1 MTTPTFNFG
10 GIASGLDTNSI
21 VDQLIQIERNPI
33 VLMQQRQATFQSRA
47 DAWSSIST
55 QMSSLRSS
63 IDSLRDMSD
72 FDDLI
77 SVRSSNEDAVSVTVG
92 AGGSTGNLAFTV
104 DQLATSHQLASTTT
118 YTSTADSVGA
128 GTLTISVG
136 GVDHDIA
143 TTSGTT
149 VENLAA
155 QINESDIG
163 VTANALQIDDTTV
176 KLVLTSDATGED
188 NSFTATGLGTF
199 DIVQQGQDAII
210 GLGTDPLTKL
220 EVKRSSNT
228 VTDLVPGVDVQL
240 KATTTE
246 PITID
251 SDRDID
257 GSVERVQG
265 FVDALNGVMTE
276 IRTQTRFDEEGDNDG
291 PLLGDGTLRGIEG
304 ELIQEVTGLIDALG
318 TDQNYAASI
327 GIEFTT
333 EGVFELDTTKL
344 REALTD
350 DYDSVTQFFAR
361 SGDAD
366 DSRAQFGFA
375 SDSTVPGSYGVVVT
389 QAATQ
394 ASTVG
399 SVYSA
404 PGTDTT
410 LTIVNN
416 DVSVDITIGAGD
428 AIETAISK
436 LNTALDNAGI
446 GSLRASNDGGAIKLG
461 QLRYGDTGSFTVSGS
476 AGLGLDGTHTGVDA
490 AGTIDG
496 VAAEGS
502 GRTLTS
508 TSGDSEGLG
517 VTVAV
522 TEAELSAAGGT
533 IDLGSMS
540 YSRGLMGELSELIS
554 AYEGAEGE
562 LAQAQDRWTDQID
575 DIDTQ
580 IERYEDRL
588 ALREATI
595 RRQFTAMETTL
606 SNLQSQMSFLFPAT
620 T

>member
-21 VDQLIQIERNPI
+21 IDQLIQIERNPI
-33 VLMQQRQATFQSRA
+33 VLMEQRQSVFQQRA

-72 FDDLI
+72 FDDLVT
-77 SVRSSNEDAVSVTVG
+77 VRSSNEDAVEVAVNG
-92 AGGSTGNLAFTV
+92 GGSTGNLSFTV

-118 YTSTADSVGA
+118 YSSTADSVGA
-128 GTLTISVG
+128 GTMTISVG
-136 GVDHDIA
+136 GVDHDIV

-155 QINESDIG
+155 QINEAGIG
-163 VTANALQIDDTTV
+163 VTASALQVDDTTV
-176 KLVLTSDATGED
+176 KLVLTGDDTGEA
-188 NSFTATGLGTF
+188 NGFTATGLGTY
-199 DIVQQGQDAII
+199 DIIQQAQDAIV
-210 GLGTDPLTKL
+210 GLGSDPLTKL
-220 EVKRSSNT
+220 EVRRASN
-228 VTDLVPGVDVQL
+228 VITDLVPGVDVTL
-240 KATTTE
+240 KATTTD
-246 PITID
+246 PVTLD

-257 GSVERVQG
+257 GAVERVQG
-265 FVDALNGVMTE
+265 FVDAINGVMSE
-276 IRTQTRFDEEGDNDG
+276 IGTQTRFDEAGDNDG
-291 PLLGDGTLRGIEG
+291 PLIGDGTLRGIEG

-318 TDQNYAASI
+318 TDRNFAASI
-327 GIEFTT
+327 GIEYTT
-333 EGVFELDTTKL
+333 EGVFELDAARL
-344 REALTD
+344 REALND
-350 DYDSVTQFFAR
+350 DFDSVSQFFAR
-361 SGDAD
+361 SGQAD

-375 SDSTVPGSYGVVVT
+375 SDATVPGTYGIVVT

-410 LTIVNN
+410 LNIVNN
-416 DVSVDITIGAGD
+416 DASIDVTIGAGD
-428 AIETAISK
+428 TIETAISK

-446 GSLRASNDGGAIKLG
+446 GSLRASNEGGAIKLG
-461 QLRYGDTGSFTVSGS
+461 QLRYGDSGSFTVSGS

-508 TSGDSEGLG
+508 TSGNSEGLG

-522 TEAELSAAGGT
+522 TEAELAGAGGS
-533 IDLGSMS
+533 IDLGSLS

-554 AYEGAEGE
+554 AYEGPEGE
-562 LAQAQDRWTDQID
+562 LQLARERWTDQID
-575 DIDTQ
+575 DIDSQ
-580 IERYEDRL
+580 IERFEDRL
-588 ALREATI
+588 SLREATI

-606 SNLQSQMSFLFPAT
+606 SNLQGQMSFLFPGS
-620 T
+620 

>member
-1 MTTPTFNFG
+1 
-10 GIASGLDTNSI
+10 
-21 VDQLIQIERNPI
+21 
-33 VLMQQRQATFQSRA
+33 
-47 DAWSSIST
+47 
-55 QMSSLRSS
+55 MSSLRSS

-77 SVRSSNEDAVSVTVG
+77 TVRSSNEDAVEVAVEG
-92 AGGSTGNLAFTV
+92 GGSTGNLAFTV

-128 GTLTISVG
+128 GTMTISVG
-136 GVDHDIA
+136 GVDQEIV

-155 QINESDIG
+155 QINDAGIG
-163 VTANALQIDDTTV
+163 VTATALQVDDSTV
-176 KLVLTSDATGED
+176 KLVLTGDETGEA
-188 NSFTATGLGTF
+188 NSFTATGLGTY
-199 DIVQQGQDAII
+199 DVIQQGQDAII

-220 EVKRSSNT
+220 EVKRSSNII
-228 VTDLVPGVDVQL
+228 TDLVPGVDVTL

-246 PITID
+246 PVTID

-257 GSVERVQG
+257 GAVERVQG
-265 FVDALNGVMTE
+265 FVDALNGVMNE
-276 IRTQTRFDEEGDNDG
+276 VRTQTRFDEEGDNDG
-291 PLLGDGTLRGIEG
+291 PLIGDGTLRGIEG

-318 TDQNYAASI
+318 TNRNFASSI
-327 GIEFTT
+327 GIEYTT
-333 EGVFELDTTKL
+333 EGVFELDSTKL
-344 REALTD
+344 REALND
-350 DYDSVTQFFAR
+350 DFDAVTQFFAR
-361 SGDAD
+361 SGRAD

-375 SDSTVPGSYGVVVT
+375 TDATVPGSYGVVVT

-410 LTIVNN
+410 LTIDNN
-416 DVSVDITIGAGD
+416 DVSVDVTIGAGD
-428 AIETAISK
+428 TIETAISK
-436 LNTALDNAGI
+436 LNSALDNAGV
-446 GSLRASNDGGAIKLG
+446 GSLRASNEGGAIKLG
-461 QLRYGDTGSFTVSGS
+461 QLRYGDTGTFTVSGS
-476 AGLGLDGTHTGVDA
+476 AGLGLDGTHLGVDA

-496 VAAEGS
+496 VAADGN

-508 TSGDSEGLG
+508 TSGNSEGLG

-554 AYEGAEGE
+554 SYEGADGE
-562 LAQAQDRWTDQID
+562 LQQARERWTDRID
-575 DIDTQ
+575 DIDSQ
-580 IERYEDRL
+580 IERFEDRL
-588 ALREATI
+588 TLREATI

-606 SNLQSQMSFLFPAT
+606 SNLQGQMSFLFPGA
-620 T
+620 